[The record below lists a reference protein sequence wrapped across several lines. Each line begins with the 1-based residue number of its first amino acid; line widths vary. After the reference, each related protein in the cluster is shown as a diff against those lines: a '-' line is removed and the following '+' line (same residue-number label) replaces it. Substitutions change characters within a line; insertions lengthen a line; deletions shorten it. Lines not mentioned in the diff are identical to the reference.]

1 MEHEAAQPRGE
12 DKARLI
18 LEQVDAIRSRLNAIA
33 LQQGLFGG
41 LTLIL
46 GAVALVV
53 ASAFFLGPLSF
64 LMLSLAVVLT
74 TLAGVVR
81 VARGALRAS
90 ASSERAALIADQR
103 AALKGR
109 LSTMVDAARA
119 GGRSA
124 LWPYLVEDT
133 LALRGEFVAAK
144 IEPRRISRWLW
155 TALASCAIA
164 ALVLRFAYRERSAQ
178 QAAGGSVAAAPGEPS
193 VDLGDLDI
201 RPADPSNEPGAQ
213 IDADPAT
220 LQKLAE
226 KLREAQRS
234 GKAGNSSS
242 RLMADARDIA
252 SALQNRLTGG
262 KSAAQAWQRLKI
274 TDRKGGGGAGKHA
287 AEEPKSAAN
296 DRSAGGSQ
304 PDAQNAAGDP
314 SESNRAQPNG
324 GATPAMPD
332 MSGQAALNGLNSDA
346 PAPGNS
352 LGQNTPLDARR
363 LPPGGPLGTGGS
375 AHGSGS
381 DPQHLYGDSEAPPLG
396 SDTFKIP
403 VEAAPSDE
411 GAGNNAPAPPPA
423 RARTALNAEQAPD
436 EPFER
441 ASIPASD
448 RVTIQRV
455 FER

>member
-1 MEHEAAQPRGE
+1 MEHEAAQARGE

-18 LEQVDAIRSRLNAIA
+18 LDQVDAIRSRLNAIA

-53 ASAFFLGPLSF
+53 ASAFLLGPLAF
-64 LMLSLAVVLT
+64 LMLGLVVVLA

-81 VARGALRAS
+81 VVRGAWATS
-90 ASSERAALIADQR
+90 ASNERAALIADRR

-119 GGRSA
+119 GERSA
-124 LWPYLVEDT
+124 LWSYLVEDT
-133 LALRGEFVAAK
+133 LALRDEFVAAK

-164 ALVLRFAYRERSAQ
+164 ALVLRFAYRARTAQ
-178 QAAGGSVAAAPGEPS
+178 H
-193 VDLGDLDI
+193 
-201 RPADPSNEPGAQ
+201 ADPSNEPGAQ

-234 GKAGNSSS
+234 GKTGNSSS

-262 KSAAQAWQRLKI
+262 RSAAQAWQRLKI
-274 TDRKGGGGAGKHA
+274 TDRKGVSGGKHA
-287 AEEPKSAAN
+287 ADEPKRAAN

-304 PDAQNAAGDP
+304 ADAPNAADDQ
-314 SESNRAQPNG
+314 SEPNRSQPNG
-324 GATPAMPD
+324 AATPAMPD

-363 LPPGGPLGTGGS
+363 VPPGGPLGTGGS

-381 DPQHLYGDSEAPPLG
+381 DPQHLYGDSETPPLG

-403 VEAAPSDE
+403 VEAAPSDD
-411 GAGNNAPAPPPA
+411 GTSNNAPAPPPT

>member
-1 MEHEAAQPRGE
+1 MEQEAAQAHGE

-18 LEQVDAIRSRLNAIA
+18 LDQVDAIRSRLNAIA

-46 GAVALVV
+46 GAVALIV
-53 ASAFFLGPLSF
+53 ASAFILGPLSF
-64 LMLSLAVVLT
+64 LMLGLALAVATIV
-74 TLAGVVR
+74 GVVR
-81 VARGALRAS
+81 VVRGALCAS
-90 ASSERAALIADQR
+90 ASSERAALVADQR

-109 LSTMVDAARA
+109 LTTIVDAAR
-119 GGRSA
+119 GKERSA

-144 IEPRRISRWLW
+144 VEPRRISRWLW

-164 ALVLRFAYRERSAQ
+164 ALVLRFAYRARTVQ
-178 QAAGGSVAAAPGEPS
+178 QGASGVTSSAPGEPS

-201 RPADPSNEPGAQ
+201 RPADPSNQPGAQ

-234 GKAGNSSS
+234 GKSGNSSS

-252 SALQNRLTGG
+252 SALQNKLTGG
-262 KSAAQAWQRLKI
+262 GSAAQALQRLKV
-274 TDRKGGGGAGKHA
+274 TDKKGGSAGKNA
-287 AEEPKSAAN
+287 ADEHKNAKN
-296 DRSAGGSQ
+296 DQSAGGSQ
-304 PDAQNAAGDP
+304 PDAQNPGPDQP
-314 SESNRAQPNG
+314 QSNQAQPNG
-324 GATPAMPD
+324 GPTAAMPD
-332 MSGQAALNGLNSDA
+332 MSGQTALNGLNSDE

-352 LGQNTPLDARR
+352 LAQNTPLDARKT
-363 LPPGGPLGTGGS
+363 PPGGPLGTGGS
-375 AHGSGS
+375 AHSSGS

-411 GAGNNAPAPPPA
+411 GARNNAPAPPPS
-423 RARTALNAEQAPD
+423 RTRTALNADQAPD

>member
-1 MEHEAAQPRGE
+1 MEHEAAQARGE

-18 LEQVDAIRSRLNAIA
+18 LDQVDAIRSRLNAIA

-53 ASAFFLGPLSF
+53 ASAFLLGPLAF
-64 LMLSLAVVLT
+64 LMLGLVVVLA

-81 VARGALRAS
+81 VVRGAWATS
-90 ASSERAALIADQR
+90 ASNERAALIADRR

-119 GGRSA
+119 GERSA
-124 LWPYLVEDT
+124 LWSYLVEDT
-133 LALRGEFVAAK
+133 LALRDEFVAAK

-164 ALVLRFAYRERSAQ
+164 ALVLRFAYRARSAQ
-178 QAAGGSVAAAPGEPS
+178 HAGGGSVAAAPGEPS

-226 KLREAQRS
+226 KLREAQRN
-234 GKAGNSSS
+234 GKTGNSSS

-262 KSAAQAWQRLKI
+262 RSAAQAWQRLKI
-274 TDRKGGGGAGKHA
+274 TDRKGVSGGKHA
-287 AEEPKSAAN
+287 ADEPKSAAN

-304 PDAQNAAGDP
+304 ADAPNAADDQ
-314 SESNRAQPNG
+314 SEPNRSQPNG
-324 GATPAMPD
+324 AATPAMPD

-363 LPPGGPLGTGGS
+363 VPPGGPLGTGGS

-381 DPQHLYGDSEAPPLG
+381 DPQHLYGDSETPPLG

-403 VEAAPSDE
+403 VEAAPSDD
-411 GAGNNAPAPPPA
+411 GTSNNAPAPPPT

>member
-1 MEHEAAQPRGE
+1 MEHEAAQARGE

-18 LEQVDAIRSRLNAIA
+18 LDQVDAIRSRLNAIA

-41 LTLIL
+41 LTLVL
-46 GAVALVV
+46 CAVAIVV
-53 ASAFFLGPLSF
+53 ACAFILGPLSF
-64 LMLSLAVVLT
+64 LTLGLVAVLVT
-74 TLAGVVR
+74 VAGVAR

-90 ASSERAALIADQR
+90 ASSEQAALIADRR

-109 LSTMVDAARA
+109 LTTMVDAARA
-119 GGRSA
+119 GERSA
-124 LWPYLVEDT
+124 LWSYLVEDT
-133 LALRGEFVAAK
+133 LALRDNFAAAK
-144 IEPRRISRWLW
+144 IEPRRVSRWLW
-155 TALASCAIA
+155 TALAACAIA
-164 ALVLRFAYRERSAQ
+164 ALVLRFAYRARSAQ

-201 RPADPSNEPGAQ
+201 RPADPSNQPGAQ

-226 KLREAQRS
+226 KLREAQRG
-234 GKAGNSSS
+234 GKNGNSSS

-262 KSAAQAWQRLKI
+262 KSAAQAWQRLKV
-274 TDRKGGGGAGKHA
+274 TDRKGGGSGKHA
-287 AEEPKSAAN
+287 ADEPKSAAN

-304 PDAQNAAGDP
+304 PDAQNSAGDQP
-314 SESNRAQPNG
+314 EPNRTQPNG
-324 GATPAMPD
+324 SATATMPD

-346 PAPGNS
+346 PAPGNT
-352 LGQNTPLDARR
+352 LGQNTPPDARQ

-403 VEAAPSDE
+403 VEAAPSDQ
-411 GAGNNAPAPPPA
+411 GTSNNAPAPPPTH
-423 RARTALNAEQAPD
+423 ARTALNSDQAPD

>member
-1 MEHEAAQPRGE
+1 MEHQAAQARGE

-18 LEQVDAIRSRLNAIA
+18 LDQVDAIRSRLNAIA
-33 LQQGLFGG
+33 LQQGLFGS

-53 ASAFFLGPLSF
+53 ACAFILGPLSF
-64 LMLSLAVVLT
+64 LMLGLVAVLATV
-74 TLAGVVR
+74 AGVAR
-81 VARGALRAS
+81 VARGALHAS
-90 ASSERAALIADQR
+90 ASTERAALIADRR

-109 LSTMVDAARA
+109 LTTMVDAARA
-119 GGRSA
+119 SERSA
-124 LWPYLVEDT
+124 LWSYLVEDT
-133 LALRGEFVAAK
+133 LALRDDFAAAK

-155 TALASCAIA
+155 TALAASALA
-164 ALVLRFAYRERSAQ
+164 ALVLRFAYRARSAQ

-201 RPADPSNEPGAQ
+201 RPADPSNQPGAQ

-234 GKAGNSSS
+234 GKNGNSSS

-274 TDRKGGGGAGKHA
+274 TDRKGGGGKHA
-287 AEEPKSAAN
+287 ANEPKSAAN

-304 PDAQNAAGDP
+304 PDAQNSAGDQ
-314 SESNRAQPNG
+314 SESNRAQSNG
-324 GATPAMPD
+324 APTPAMPD

-346 PAPGNS
+346 PAPGNV
-352 LGQNTPLDARR
+352 LGQNTPLDARK

-381 DPQHLYGDSEAPPLG
+381 DPQHLYGNSEAPPLG

-411 GAGNNAPAPPPA
+411 GTSNNAPAPPPA
-423 RARTALNAEQAPD
+423 RARTTLNSDQAPD

-455 FER
+455 FQR